1 MCLFIHFIGKLQ
13 VLATSHWYEVPNTKI
28 LFKELYKSV
37 HRTVTVLFAVAC
49 HTL

>member
-1 MCLFIHFIGKLQ
+1 MSVFIHFIGKLK
-13 VLATSHWYEVPNTKI
+13 VLATSHWYEVPNTKV

-37 HRTVTVLFAVAC
+37 NRTVTVLFAVVC